1 MERFGG
7 RFFLSMSG
15 NRDGGVTLAGVFSKT
30 FRTSPTVERD
40 PRIVLGKLR
49 LNSDSQ
55 ESNIYIVGRGI
66 TSSTN
71 KIDYQNSKQ
80 PTAIS
85 YSAVGYKI

>member
-15 NRDGGVTLAGVFSKT
+15 KRDPGGFTLAGVLSKT

-40 PRIVLGKLR
+40 PSIVLGKHR

-55 ESNIYIVGRGI
+55 ESSICNEGSKIYAYMVY
-66 TSSTN
+66 TPLSPALFCSL
-71 KIDYQNSKQ
+71 
-80 PTAIS
+80 
-85 YSAVGYKI
+85 